1 MTHPGHRLYL
11 LSAFYVLSVGLAF
24 GEPAA
29 ERPPQPE
36 PGTQVAQVGGTA
48 IPYSTLQSVTQ
59 DKLAQLQHQYDMQ
72 FQQLA
77 LGTARAK
84 EDYLETE
91 LQNLVNKRA
100 LKLEASARKTTDTA
114 LLSAVKAAA
123 ISDADVLAFYDSQ
136 KSQIGQPFDAAS
148 PQIRQFLQR
157 QAEEEAQLQYFQTL
171 RTKYKVETSWEPMRE
186 QVEANGPQRGSADAV
201 VTIVEF
207 SDFQCPFCGRLA
219 PVLKQV
225 LKAYPSQVRVIFRNL
240 PLRAIHPD
248 AEKAAEAGVC
258 AKLQG
263 KFWEMHDVMYSEQNS
278 LSVDA
283 LKEKAR
289 RLNLDSK
296 QFEECLNSG
305 QGLAAVK
312 ADEDAAFKLGLA
324 ATPSSFI
331 NGRFVNGAEPFHQWK
346 ALIDDE
352 MRRTARNNPRNPPLS
367 GKRMTSD

>member
-1 MTHPGHRLYL
+1 MTHPVQRLYL
-11 LSAFYVLSVGLAF
+11 LSAVSVLSAGLAF

-29 ERPPQPE
+29 ENSPQPP
-36 PGTQVAQVGGTA
+36 PGTQVALVGGTA
-48 IPYSTLQSVTQ
+48 IPYSALQSATQ
-59 DKLAQLQHQYDMQ
+59 DKLAQLQHQYDVQ

-84 EDYLETE
+84 EDYLQTE
-91 LQNLVNKRA
+91 LQNLINKRA
-100 LKLEASARKTTDTA
+100 LQLEAAARKTSEAA
-114 LLSAVKAAA
+114 LLSAVKAPA
-123 ISDADVLAFYDSQ
+123 ISDAEVQAFYESQ

-148 PQIRQFLQR
+148 PQIREFLRR
-157 QAEEEAQLQYFQTL
+157 QAEEDAQLQYFQAL
-171 RTKYKVETSWEPMRE
+171 RTKYQAQISWEPMRE
-186 QVEANGPQRGSADAV
+186 QIEPAGPQRGPADAV

-225 LKAYPSQVRVIFRNL
+225 MKAYPTQVRVIFRNL

-296 QFEECLNSG
+296 QFDACLDSG

-312 ADEDAAFKLGLA
+312 ADEEDGSKLGLA

-331 NGRFVNGAEPFHQWK
+331 NGRFVNGAEPFYQWK

-352 MRRTARNNPRNPPLS
+352 MRRKARINSANPPLS
-367 GKRMTSD
+367 GKRMPTD